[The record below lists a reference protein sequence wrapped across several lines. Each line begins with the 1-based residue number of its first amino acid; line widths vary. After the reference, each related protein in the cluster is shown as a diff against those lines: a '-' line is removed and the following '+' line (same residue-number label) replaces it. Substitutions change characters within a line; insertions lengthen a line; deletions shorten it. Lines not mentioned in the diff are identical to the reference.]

1 MNKGNENSTKNN
13 TSFENN
19 ITNVFKAAHL
29 KTAINFPEK
38 SQGTRF
44 LL

>member
-13 TSFENN
+13 NNFENN
-19 ITNVFKAAHL
+19 IANVFKAAHL
-29 KTAINFPEK
+29 KTTINFPEK
-38 SQGTRF
+38 SQETRF